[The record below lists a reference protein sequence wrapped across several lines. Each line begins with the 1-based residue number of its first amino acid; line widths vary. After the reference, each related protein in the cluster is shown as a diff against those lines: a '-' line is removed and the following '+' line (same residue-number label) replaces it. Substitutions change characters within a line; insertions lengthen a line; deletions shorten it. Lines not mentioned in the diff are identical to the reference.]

1 MRILFAGT
9 PEFAAAHLRFLLDH
23 YLPAHPDDTIVGVY
37 TQPDRPSGR
46 GKKLT
51 ASPVKL
57 LAESCGLP
65 VYQPLSLR
73 NDEAQQAFVELG
85 ADIMIVVAY
94 GLILPATILQAPRFG
109 CINVH
114 ASLLPRWRGAA
125 PIQRCL
131 EAGDTETG
139 VTIMQM
145 DEGLDTGDMLLKC
158 SCPIAHDETAASL
171 HDKLLALGAPALG
184 TVLAQIKSRQLTPE
198 KQDNTHSSYAS
209 KISKTEAKIN
219 WSESAVVIA
228 RKIRAF
234 NPFPI
239 SFFELDGEAVRIWQ
253 AQALTE
259 ASAAT
264 PGTILSCSKEGIR
277 VASGEKILLLQQLQ
291 LSGKKPMSVAEL
303 LNGHADHFAIG
314 KVLH

>member
-9 PEFAAAHLRFLLDH
+9 PEFAAGHLRFLLDH
-23 YLPAHPDDTIVGVY
+23 YLPGQPDDHIVGIY

-51 ASPVKL
+51 ASPVKQ
-57 LAESCGLP
+57 LAESRGLP

-73 NDEAQQAFVELG
+73 DNAVQQTFAELN

-94 GLILPATILQAPRFG
+94 GLILPVAILQAPRFG

-125 PIQRCL
+125 PIQRCI

-145 DEGLDTGDMLLKC
+145 DKGLDTGDMLLKHT
-158 SCPIAHDETAASL
+158 CPIASDETAASL
-171 HDKLLALGAPALG
+171 HDKLLTLGAPALG
-184 TVLAQIKSRQLTPE
+184 TVLAQIKNRQLSPE
-198 KQDNTHSSYAS
+198 KQDDTLSCYAA
-209 KISKTEAKIN
+209 KINKAEAKIN
-219 WSESAVVIA
+219 WSESAVLIA

-239 SFFELDGEAVRIWQ
+239 SFFELNTESVRIWQ
-253 AQALTE
+253 ARALNDTST
-259 ASAAT
+259 AS
-264 PGTILSCSKEGIR
+264 PGTVLSCSREGIR
-277 VASGEKILLLQQLQ
+277 VACGEKILLLQQLQ
-291 LSGKKPMSVAEL
+291 LSGKKSLSVAEL
-303 LNGHADHFAIG
+303 LNGHADHFVIG